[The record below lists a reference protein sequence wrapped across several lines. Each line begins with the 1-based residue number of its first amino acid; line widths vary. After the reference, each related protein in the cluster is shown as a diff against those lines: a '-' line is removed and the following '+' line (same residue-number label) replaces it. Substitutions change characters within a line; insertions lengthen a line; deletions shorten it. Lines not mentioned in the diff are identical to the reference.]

1 MVAVN
6 AVGEGRD
13 VLAAELK
20 VFGSEDQD
28 HEHRE
33 QGQGNWK
40 SCLFLRKNKLI
51 NILPIARKMM
61 EFQKL
66 NLRNFFCVF
75 SIDSKVSLEKNIPP
89 GTMIAEKSLKCLLS
103 QCTADEQ

>member
-1 MVAVN
+1 MLSSHDLTLSPPGLVAVN

-40 SCLFLRKNKLI
+40 SCLFLRRNKLI
-51 NILPIARKMM
+51 N
-61 EFQKL
+61 
-66 NLRNFFCVF
+66 
-75 SIDSKVSLEKNIPP
+75 SLVY
-89 GTMIAEKSLKCLLS
+89 
-103 QCTADEQ
+103 Q

>member
-1 MVAVN
+1 MTGEILTEQIIHQTGDKKIKKILLSSRYLTLSPPGLVAVN

-40 SCLFLRKNKLI
+40 SCLFLRRNKLI
-51 NILPIARKMM
+51 N
-61 EFQKL
+61 
-66 NLRNFFCVF
+66 
-75 SIDSKVSLEKNIPP
+75 SLVY
-89 GTMIAEKSLKCLLS
+89 
-103 QCTADEQ
+103 Q